1 MGSAMDLVTDLMTDT
16 VTDPATGSV
25 AVAVAGAA
33 RLGGDLL
40 AVRTDHPPEATDR
53 LSFGFPGLAVTGE
66 QVERH
71 PVDGELLAAVRP
83 GDRAHQR
90 GVDPVE
96 LRRTVTGHH
105 RRPLGQAVALA
116 VRLARGVLVEDVHG
130 PPVAVDNDL
139 AEVPDGRGGQLRA
152 AGRRLARRCGAA
164 RGRTVPRTVAAT
176 GGQAADA
183 EHHHADHSDHP
194 GNFGYCGH
202 TGHAAQSLHL
212 DPSSV

>member
-83 GDRAHQR
+83 GDRADQR

-96 LRRTVTGHH
+96 LRRTVTGLHC
-105 RRPLGQAVALA
+105 RPLGQAVALA

-130 PPVAVDNDL
+130 PSVAIDNDL
-139 AEVPDGRGGQLRA
+139 AEVPDGRGGQLRPT
-152 AGRRLARRCGAA
+152 GCPLARRRAA
-164 RGRTVPRTVAAT
+164 RCRTVSRTVAAA
-176 GGQAADA
+176 GGQPAQA
-183 EHHHADHSDHP
+183 ERD
-194 GNFGYCGH
+194 
-202 TGHAAQSLHL
+202 
-212 DPSSV
+212 